1 MGMRLRMRARDLRSI
16 GADKWKVI
24 ATCAGLILH
33 ADYMILDTKNKR
45 NHARDR
51 SLMTPSSRASGL
63 YYTVSFN
70 FEIHYTILYY
80 TVLYYTSLYHII
92 SYYTVLY
99 CTVLHYTLLYYILPC
114 YNFLYCII
122 FDIAFFTGTTPF

>member
-1 MGMRLRMRARDLRSI
+1 MHARDLKSI
-16 GADKWKVI
+16 AADNWKVI

-45 NHARDR
+45 NLARDR

-70 FEIHYTILYY
+70 FIIHYTILYY
-80 TVLYYTSLYHII
+80 TVLYYTSLYYII
-92 SYYTVLY
+92 LY
-99 CTVLHYTLLYYILPC
+99 
-114 YNFLYCII
+114 
-122 FDIAFFTGTTPF
+122 